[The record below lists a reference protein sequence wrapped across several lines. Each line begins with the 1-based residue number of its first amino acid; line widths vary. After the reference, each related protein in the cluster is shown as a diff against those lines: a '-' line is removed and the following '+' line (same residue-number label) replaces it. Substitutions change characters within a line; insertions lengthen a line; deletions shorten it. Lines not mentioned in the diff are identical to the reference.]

1 MKLQL
6 LVGGL
11 GIALTLSLT
20 GCDALM
26 PNFNPTPTPTAQ
38 PTETAPAPKPTPKPT
53 PTKDRTQAEVVILSS
68 MADLNDGIE
77 VIAQVATVAE
87 TGGTCTLTV
96 SQAGTKKSVSASAEA
111 NVTETQCFPLRLP
124 VVGFAPGVA
133 TFTVSYESELYQ
145 GLSAIN
151 QIVIP

>member
-1 MKLQL
+1 MKLKL

-53 PTKDRTQAEVVILSS
+53 PTKVRTQAEVVILSS

-96 SQAGTKKSVSASAEA
+96 SQAGTKQSVSASAEA

>member
-1 MKLQL
+1 MKLK
-6 LVGGL
+6 LVVGTLGL
-11 GIALTLSLT
+11 AMTLSLT
-20 GCDALM
+20 GCDALI
-26 PNFNPTPTPTAQ
+26 PNINPTPTPTAE
-38 PTETAPAPKPTPKPT
+38 PTETAPAPKPTPNPT
-53 PTKDRTQAEVVILSS
+53 PTKDRAKAEVVILSS

-96 SQAGTKKSVSASAEA
+96 SQAGTKKSISAAAEA

-124 VVGFAPGVA
+124 VVGFAPGTA

>member
-1 MKLQL
+1 MKLKL

-11 GIALTLSLT
+11 GISLTLSLT

>member
-1 MKLQL
+1 MKLKL

-11 GIALTLSLT
+11 GLALTLSLT

-53 PTKDRTQAEVVILSS
+53 PTKVRTPAEVVILSS

-77 VIAQVATVAE
+77 VIAQVATVSE